1 MEIKITLNTDH
12 ADDRKAFLALAEA
25 FTPKKKLNFEEFQQ
39 FARENGFGI
48 EAPDAEEAA
57 PSPVAGPTAEV
68 TEPTTEPTEEV
79 KRVEEVKQETPSPV
93 VNPTAEAAEGQTM
106 TPSEFRSELN
116 ALRDK
121 LGISTGTPLA
131 SQLAEY
137 IRTVCAQKHGQ
148 PLPSKLSGED
158 LYKFTVNEVR
168 SLVFDSVSG
177 QFVNKVPS

>member
-12 ADDRKAFLALAEA
+12 ADDRKAFFALAEA

-39 FARENGFGI
+39 FARENGYEI
-48 EAPDAEEAA
+48 EDPDAEEAA
-57 PSPVAGPTAEV
+57 PSPVAK
-68 TEPTTEPTEEV
+68 PTTEPAEEV
-79 KRVEEVKQETPSPV
+79 KQVEEVKQETPSPV
-93 VNPTAEAAEGQTM
+93 AKPTTEPTEGQTM

-116 ALRDK
+116 ALREK
-121 LGISTGTPLA
+121 LGISSGTPLA

-137 IRTVCAQKHGQ
+137 IRTVCEQKHGQ

-158 LYKFTVNEVR
+158 LYKFVVNEVR

-177 QFVNKVPS
+177 QFVNKVPF